1 MRQATGYTQETAAE
15 ILDIGLRMLQSY
27 EEGERHPNFVIAVKM
42 AKLYGCSLD
51 TLAEEIW
58 KSQENTALPV
68 KEKQNWLL
76 S

>member
-1 MRQATGYTQETAAE
+1 MRQVTGYTQETAAE
-15 ILDIGLRMLQSY
+15 LLDIGLRTLQSY

-42 AKLYGCSLD
+42 AKFYGCSLD